1 MSCCIIITCLFDCL
15 SSDAVVCIL
24 FNIDLMLLSNAM
36 PKFVHLFNEVML
48 VLVDVLLMSFLCY
61 V

>member
-24 FNIDLMLLSNAM
+24 FYMDFMLLSNAS
-36 PKFVHLFNEVML
+36 EVML
-48 VLVDVLLMSFLCY
+48 VLVDVLLMSC
-61 V
+61 

>member
-24 FNIDLMLLSNAM
+24 FYMDFMLLSNAM

-48 VLVDVLLMSFLCY
+48 VDVPLTSF
-61 V
+61 